1 MAGDR
6 TRIDCLEG
14 NHADH
19 YTTIAELQR
28 KMLNLYSCHN
38 SFSPFILFYSRD
50 ASGDLPT
57 TLRRPVS
64 LKTSSLSIYCLKSA
78 IRH

>member
-19 YTTIAELQR
+19 YTTIAVE
-28 KMLNLYSCHN
+28 
-38 SFSPFILFYSRD
+38 D
-50 ASGDLPT
+50 GT
-57 TLRRPVS
+57 
-64 LKTSSLSIYCLKSA
+64 YC
-78 IRH
+78 

>member
-19 YTTIAELQR
+19 YTTIAYRLV
-28 KMLNLYSCHN
+28 LNNNIVFTTILSYEFNIVLFTISKL
-38 SFSPFILFYSRD
+38 FLLKLKPFKHTFN
-50 ASGDLPT
+50 GN
-57 TLRRPVS
+57 
-64 LKTSSLSIYCLKSA
+64 C
-78 IRH
+78 

>member
-19 YTTIAELQR
+19 YTTIA
-28 KMLNLYSCHN
+28 Y
-38 SFSPFILFYSRD
+38 ILRIV
-50 ASGDLPT
+50 
-57 TLRRPVS
+57 R
-64 LKTSSLSIYCLKSA
+64 
-78 IRH
+78 

>member
-19 YTTIAELQR
+19 YTTIAVSFW
-28 KMLNLYSCHN
+28 KFNSLY
-38 SFSPFILFYSRD
+38 
-50 ASGDLPT
+50 
-57 TLRRPVS
+57 TLMYFNIKW
-64 LKTSSLSIYCLKSA
+64 LYK
-78 IRH
+78 IRNMDINVWHW